1 MKKMVLEN
9 GNAVLF
15 VGTAREIKNLFTNI
29 NNRELAW
36 CVFSDAPKFN
46 MSRTY
51 GLVLRYYDEYNEE
64 FYADPQMCVV
74 SAETALELVLTT
86 F

>member
-1 MKKMVLEN
+1 MKKVVLEN
-9 GNAVLF
+9 GNVVLF
-15 VGTAREIKNLFTNI
+15 VGTAREIKNLFTNL
-29 NNRELAW
+29 NQRELAW
-36 CVFSDAPKFN
+36 CVFPDAPKFN

-64 FYADPQMCVV
+64 FFADPQMCVV